1 MAEANETQTQG
12 ENAEEAKER
21 TFTQAEV
28 EETIKER
35 LARERKKYADYAAL
49 KAKAEKFDQA
59 EEAAK
64 SDLQKATERA
74 DALKKELDGLK
85 AAQARAELVA
95 AVAKDAGVDAE
106 ILAAMS
112 GATEDEI
119 RANAK
124 LVKAKLAAI
133 PGYKSDPHDNGG
145 QQAKPPKKHEVPTV
159 F

>member
-12 ENAEEAKER
+12 ASEETKER

-49 KAKAEKFDQA
+49 KEKAEKFDQA

-95 AVAKDAGVDAE
+95 TVAKDAGVDAE

-112 GATEDEI
+112 GASEEEI

-124 LVKAKLAAI
+124 LVKEKLAAI
-133 PGYKSDPHDNGG
+133 PGYKADPHDNGG
-145 QQAKPPKKHEVPTV
+145 QQTKPPKKHEVPTV